1 VAVCSLSFH
10 AKSSARPDSGCAKIG
25 LDLEIVWQIV
35 ERDLPQLKGLAVAS
49 RCSDV
54 SIFDLHSAVL
64 ADDRDFVRW
73 FFAAVDDRA

>member
-1 VAVCSLSFH
+1 
-10 AKSSARPDSGCAKIG
+10 
-25 LDLEIVWQIV
+25 
-35 ERDLPQLKGLAVAS
+35 
-49 RCSDV
+49 V